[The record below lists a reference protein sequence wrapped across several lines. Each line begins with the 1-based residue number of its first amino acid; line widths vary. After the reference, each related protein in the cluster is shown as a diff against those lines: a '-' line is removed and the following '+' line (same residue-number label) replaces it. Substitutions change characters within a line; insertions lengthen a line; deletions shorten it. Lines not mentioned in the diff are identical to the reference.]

1 MKTPI
6 PAGFAGGHVPQEM
19 PESYNQGQGLAL
31 TKVELLPED
40 TAPYYMCLKRKAMPG
55 KILQPKWLN
64 IKEPKENIIC
74 IRKTYMGKSDWY
86 GGYSYVDLLVPG
98 VTEKFLEVTM
108 KNGYEKTLKGEF
120 GSSIKGIFSDEPN
133 ISTPGGLRWT
143 PDLFDVFQQKWG
155 I

>member
-1 MKTPI
+1 MFKKEGDAWKDIT
-6 PAGFAGGHVPQEM
+6 AQMAEYKG
-19 PESYNQGQGLAL
+19 
-31 TKVELLPED
+31 TKGE
-40 TAPYYMCLKRKAMPG
+40 YYLYK
-55 KILQPKWLN
+55 
-64 IKEPKENIIC
+64 
-74 IRKTYMGKSDWY
+74 KTYMGKSDWY